1 MLKLVKA
8 RIVLEILGIILL
20 SVFIWF
26 AGPYFAFADFR
37 PFNPEWTRLTAVA
50 LLVLIWAAIKIG
62 KVVKA
67 ASASSKLANAVASQ
81 PDPAPSSDEAQLRE
95 RFEEAIAAL
104 KASRG
109 RDRSLY
115 SDPWY
120 VIIGAPGSG
129 KSTLLQNSA
138 CGSPW
143 RSASGR
149 MPCAASAARATATG
163 GSPTMRSSWTPPGAL
178 PRRTPIPAPMPAAGR
193 NFSRC

>member
-129 KSTLLQNSA
+129 KSTLLQNSGLRFPLA
-138 CGSPW
+138 QRFGRSEERRVGKECRSRWSPYH
-143 RSASGR
+143 
-149 MPCAASAARATATG
+149 
-163 GSPTMRSSWTPPGAL
+163 
-178 PRRTPIPAPMPAAGR
+178 
-193 NFSRC
+193 

>member
-1 MLKLVKA
+1 RYQPAATSENRARNRRVEIIHVRDQETPTRRRRGALGSGSAMLKLVKA

-37 PFNPEWTRLTAVA
+37 PFNPEWTRLTAAA
-50 LLVLIWAAIKIG
+50 LLGLIWAGIKIG

-129 KSTLLQNSA
+129 KST
-138 CGSPW
+138 
-143 RSASGR
+143 
-149 MPCAASAARATATG
+149 
-163 GSPTMRSSWTPPGAL
+163 
-178 PRRTPIPAPMPAAGR
+178 
-193 NFSRC
+193 